1 MSAGFCEADAPDLWK
16 RELCL
21 ALRRAQRRKSWL
33 MFSAALPCFG
43 GRRGENGLC
52 QGEALGALARRIETA
67 A

>member
-1 MSAGFCEADAPDLWK
+1 
-16 RELCL
+16 
-21 ALRRAQRRKSWL
+21 

-52 QGEALGALARRIETA
+52 QGESLGALARRIETA